1 MDFLPIPRRRSAA
14 VPSRRLL
21 AGSFLGARSRLV
33 LITVG
38 ILAFVVA
45 TQARGQQVRD
55 YRIGAGDVLKITV
68 WGHEDLTRSAVVA
81 SDGRMPFPLI
91 GEVDAAG
98 LTPTELET
106 RLRTL
111 LEKDYLVNPQV
122 TVAVQEYRSQRVF
135 VLGEAEKPGTYA
147 LTGRVTLLD
156 VLSQAGGPSKGAG
169 RQIVVVRVPSSVGPA
184 TPGAAGS
191 TTIRV
196 NLEKLL
202 GGDTSENV
210 PLENGDTI
218 YIPKQTTFFVLGEV
232 KRPGAF
238 VLDKETSAL
247 EAITLAGGFTERAA
261 PSVARVLRKRADGN
275 QESITIDLAGTDGR
289 AREFLLAEGDT
300 VLVPTGNSFYVMG
313 EVKKPG
319 AYQLEQAATAVEGVA
334 LAGGFT
340 DRAAPNR
347 TKIIRT
353 HRDGR
358 QETIV
363 VDLNEILR
371 RGRKD
376 RDVPLA
382 ANDVIV
388 VPESYF

>member
-1 MDFLPIPRRRSAA
+1 VDFRPIIGPTGLLLRALIYRASGTWLA
-14 VPSRRLL
+14 VLGIVVGVGLL
-21 AGSFLGARSRLV
+21 FFAD
-33 LITVG
+33 
-38 ILAFVVA
+38 
-45 TQARGQQVRD
+45 TQAASQSRD
-55 YRIGAGDVLKITV
+55 YRIGPGDVLKITV
-68 WGHEDLTRSAVVA
+68 WGHEDLSRPAVVA
-81 SDGRMPFPLI
+81 PDGRMPFPLV
-91 GEVDAAG
+91 GEVDAGG

-106 RLRTL
+106 RLRQAL
-111 LEKDYLVNPQV
+111 GKDYLVDPQV

-147 LTGRVTLLD
+147 LTGRSMLLD
-156 VLSQAGGPSKGAG
+156 VLSQAGGPGKAAG
-169 RQIVVVRVPSSVGPA
+169 RQVVVVRVPKSEGPVV
-184 TPGAAGS
+184 PGAAGS
-191 TTIRV
+191 TSIR
-196 NLEKLL
+196 LSLRKLL
-202 GGDTSENV
+202 DGDGSENI

-218 YIPKQTTFFVLGEV
+218 YIPKQTSFFVLGEV
-232 KRPGAF
+232 RKPGAF
-238 VLDKETSAL
+238 VLEKETSAL

-261 PSVARVLRKRADGN
+261 PSGAKVLRKHADGN
-275 QESITIDLAGTDGR
+275 QETITIDLSGTDPR
-289 AREFLLAEGDT
+289 SRELLLAEGDT

-313 EVKKPG
+313 EVKRPG
-319 AYQLEQAATAVEGVA
+319 AYQLEQAGTAIEGVA

-340 DRAAPNR
+340 DKAAPNR

-363 VDLNEILR
+363 VDLNEIIK

-376 RDVPLA
+376 RDVPLS